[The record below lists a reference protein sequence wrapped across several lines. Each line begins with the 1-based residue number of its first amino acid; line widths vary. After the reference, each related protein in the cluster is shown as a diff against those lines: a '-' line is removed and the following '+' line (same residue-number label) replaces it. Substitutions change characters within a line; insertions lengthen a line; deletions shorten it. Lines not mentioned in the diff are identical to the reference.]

1 MRQSDARL
9 LVVDD
14 DAFERRAMVDDLR
27 RFGYHDV
34 TDFGEWQPALEAAA
48 AGGYDLVLL
57 DIDGPGFDGNLV
69 LSRIK
74 AMPARIRPPVIV
86 ISGRMGAEQ
95 VAHWLTQGSEGN
107 LAKPFQPALLQAR
120 INAVLTRQRER
131 INERQAL
138 EARLQGIMDLVADG
152 VAVID
157 ERGAIEAVNT
167 ALEAIFGYG
176 QQELIGKSAG
186 TLLGQGDRRGLGP
199 VTLAVLTDPN
209 SEHFNRRREM
219 TGRRRS
225 GEEFPMEV
233 AVSSLRDSG
242 RRLYAATLRDITDRK
257 EAETQIRSHRDQ
269 LQRLLEE
276 QIRARREEAR
286 FLEITNALSAEL
298 RLEELLA
305 SIMRVTTELLG
316 ADRSTLF
323 IHDRRTNELW
333 SRVAE
338 GMGTKE
344 IRFPAGAGIAGAAC
358 ANREVI
364 NIPDA
369 YADPR
374 FNQEVDRRT
383 GYRTRS
389 ILCMPVVNKTGR
401 TIGVTQVL
409 NKHDGPFTDMDI
421 ARLKAFTAQAAVSL
435 ENAQLFEEVLNMKNY
450 NESILKSLSNGVITL
465 DAAGNIIKANNAT
478 LGILGLEEQAI
489 LEKPAANVFHDKNGW
504 VLERVAKV
512 LETGEIDLTV
522 DTEFHFDTGK
532 TASLNL
538 TAVPLID
545 VKEEPIGCMLIL
557 EDITSEKRVKST
569 MSRYMSREVV
579 ERLLSGGDSVLGGN
593 SQEVTVLF
601 SDVRKFTSIAEALG
615 ARETVAMLNE
625 YLTEMVDVVLTHGG
639 VLDKYIGD
647 AIMALFGVPFR
658 GENDADNAMAVA
670 IDMMASLDKFN
681 ARRVAQ
687 GHNPFDIG
695 IGLNTGEMV
704 AGNIGSPKRMEYTV
718 IGDNV
723 NLAARL
729 ESATKQYGVKI
740 LASQMTVDA
749 LKKKPILRTVDLVRV
764 KGKSRPVAVYEAL
777 GWANGAGSS
786 ALQAMAELHEQGVR
800 HYRQRGW
807 RPAAASFERVL
818 QERPGDELARVYLD
832 RIATFTDDPPPED
845 WDGVW
850 EMTEK

>member
-1 MRQSDARL
+1 
-9 LVVDD
+9 
-14 DAFERRAMVDDLR
+14 
-27 RFGYHDV
+27 
-34 TDFGEWQPALEAAA
+34 
-48 AGGYDLVLL
+48 
-57 DIDGPGFDGNLV
+57 
-69 LSRIK
+69 
-74 AMPARIRPPVIV
+74 
-86 ISGRMGAEQ
+86 
-95 VAHWLTQGSEGN
+95 
-107 LAKPFQPALLQAR
+107 
-120 INAVLTRQRER
+120 
-131 INERQAL
+131 
-138 EARLQGIMDLVADG
+138 
-152 VAVID
+152 
-157 ERGAIEAVNT
+157 
-167 ALEAIFGYG
+167 
-176 QQELIGKSAG
+176 
-186 TLLGQGDRRGLGP
+186 LLGSGDRRGLGP
-199 VTLAVLTDPN
+199 VTLAVLTDLN

-219 TGRRRS
+219 TGKKRS

-233 AVSSLRDSG
+233 AVTALKDSG
-242 RRLYAATLRDITDRK
+242 RRLYAATLRDITERK
-257 EAETQIRSHRDQ
+257 EAESQIRAHRDQ

-276 QIRARREEAR
+276 QIRQRREEAR

-323 IHDRRTNELW
+323 IHDRKTNELW

-344 IRFPAGAGIAGAAC
+344 IRFPAGAGIAGAAF
-358 ANREVI
+358 ANREVV

-369 YADPR
+369 YSDPR

-383 GYRTRS
+383 GYKTRS
-389 ILCMPVVNKTGR
+389 ILCMPIVNKTGR

-409 NKHDGPFTDMDI
+409 NKFDGPFTDMDI

-478 LGILGLEEQAI
+478 LGILGVAEEAI
-489 LEKPAANVFHDKNGW
+489 LDKPASTLFHDTNAW
-504 VLERVAKV
+504 VLERATKV
-512 LETGEIDLTV
+512 VETGEIDLTV
-522 DTEFHFDTGK
+522 DTEFKLDSGNSV
-532 TASLNL
+532 SLNL
-538 TAVPLID
+538 SAVPLID
-545 VKEEPIGCMLIL
+545 VKEEPIGCMLVL

-593 SQEVTVLF
+593 AQEVTVLF
-601 SDVRKFTSIAEALG
+601 SDVRKFTTIAEQAG

-670 IDMMASLDKFN
+670 LDMMSTLDSFN
-681 ARRVAQ
+681 AKRKAM
-687 GHNPFDIG
+687 GGNPFEIG
-695 IGLNTGEMV
+695 IGLNTGEIM

-740 LASQMTVDA
+740 LTSQMTLDA
-749 LKKKPILRTVDLVRV
+749 LKKKPITRTVDLVKVR
-764 KGKSRPVAVYEAL
+764 GKSQPVAVYEAI
-777 GWANGAGSS
+777 GWANGGTDARLQS
-786 ALQAMAELHEQGVR
+786 AIELHEQGIR
-800 HYRQRGW
+800 HFRQRAW
-807 RPAAASFERVL
+807 ANARTCFERAL
-818 QERPGDELARVYLD
+818 KEWPHDLLTQVYID
-832 RIATFTDDPPPED
+832 RINYCLENPLPDN

-850 EMTEK
+850 ELTEK

>member
-14 DAFERRAMVDDLR
+14 DATERRALVAELN
-27 RFGYHDV
+27 RFGYRDI
-34 TDFGEWQPALEAAA
+34 TDFGEWQPAVEAA
-48 AGGYDLVLL
+48 AGGGFDLLLL
-57 DIDGPGFDGNLV
+57 DIDGAGFDGNLV

-74 AMPARIRPPVIV
+74 AMPPRHRPPVIV
-86 ISGRMGAEQ
+86 ISGRMGPDQ
-95 VAHWLTQGSEGN
+95 IAHWLQAGSDGN

-120 INAVLTRQRER
+120 INAILARQRDRVTER
-131 INERQAL
+131 AQL

-157 ERGAIEAVNT
+157 ERGAIEAVNA
-167 ALEAIFGYG
+167 ALAAIFGYS
-176 QQELIGKSAG
+176 QPELIGKSAG
-186 TLLGQGDRRGLGP
+186 TLLGSGDRRGLGP

-209 SEHFNRRREM
+209 SEHYNRRREM

-225 GEEFPMEV
+225 GEDFPMEV
-233 AVSSLRDSG
+233 AVTAIKDAG
-242 RRLYAATLRDITDRK
+242 RRLYAATMRDITERK
-257 EAETQIRSHRDQ
+257 EAETQIRAHRDQ

-298 RLEELLA
+298 RLEELLS

-323 IHDRRTNELW
+323 LHDRKTDELW

-344 IRFPAGAGIAGAAC
+344 IRFPAGAGIAGAAF

-383 GYRTRS
+383 GYKTRS

-401 TIGVTQVL
+401 AIGVTQVL
-409 NKHDGPFTDMDI
+409 NKFEGPFNDMDI
-421 ARLKAFTAQAAVSL
+421 ARLKAFSAQASVSL

-465 DAAGNIIKANNAT
+465 DASNNIIKANNAT
-478 LGILGLEEQAI
+478 LGILGVSEEQI
-489 LEKPAANVFHDKNGW
+489 LDKPAVRLFHDKNAW

-512 LETGEIDLTV
+512 VETGEIDLTV
-522 DTEFHFDTGK
+522 DTEFHLESGNPV
-532 TASLNL
+532 SVNL

-601 SDVRKFTSIAEALG
+601 SDVRRFTSIAEQLG

-670 IDMMASLDKFN
+670 IDMMTALAAFN
-681 ARRVAQ
+681 ARRKALGQ
-687 GHNPFDIG
+687 NPFEIG
-695 IGLNTGEMV
+695 IGLNTGDMV

-729 ESATKQYGVKI
+729 ESATKQYGGGI
-740 LASQMTVDA
+740 LASQFTLDA
-749 LKKKPILRTVDLVRV
+749 LKKKPIYRTADLMLV
-764 KGKSRPVAVYEAL
+764 KGKAKPVAAYEIL
-777 GWANGAGSS
+777 GWGNGDGRLEAI
-786 ALQAMAELHEQGVR
+786 AELNEEGIR
-800 HYRQRGW
+800 HYRQRAF
-807 RPAAASFERVL
+807 RQARASFEKLLTVKPDDAL
-818 QERPGDELARVYLD
+818 SKEYLARIQVFLD
-832 RIATFTDDPPPED
+832 NPPPDD

-850 EMTEK
+850 TLTEK

>member
-1 MRQSDARL
+1 MKQSDARL

-14 DAFERRAMVDDLR
+14 DASERRDLIADLN
-27 RFGYHDV
+27 RFGYHDI

-48 AGGYDLVLL
+48 TGRYDLMLL
-57 DIDGPGFDGNLV
+57 DIDGRGFDGDLV
-69 LSRIK
+69 LARVK
-74 AMPARIRPPVIV
+74 AMPVRNRVPVIV
-86 ISGRMGAEQ
+86 ISGRMGPEQ
-95 VAHWLTQGSEGN
+95 VAHWLQAGSEGN

-120 INAVLTRQRER
+120 INAVLGRQRDR
-131 INERQAL
+131 IAERQAI
-138 EARLQGIMDLVADG
+138 EGRLQGIMDLVADG
-152 VAVID
+152 VAIID

-167 ALEAIFGYG
+167 ALEASFGYA
-176 QQELIGKSAG
+176 QQELIGKGAG
-186 TLLGQGDRRGLGP
+186 MLLGSGDRRGLGP

-219 TGRRRS
+219 TGKKRS
-225 GEEFPMEV
+225 GEEFSMEV
-233 AVSSLRDSG
+233 AVTALKDSG
-242 RRLYAATLRDITDRK
+242 RRLYAATLRDITERK
-257 EAETQIRSHRDQ
+257 EADKQIRAHRDQ

-276 QIRARREEAR
+276 QIRQRREEAR

-323 IHDRRTNELW
+323 IYDRKTNELW

-344 IRFPAGAGIAGAAC
+344 IRFPAGAGIAGAAF
-358 ANREVI
+358 ANREVV

-383 GYRTRS
+383 GYKTRS
-389 ILCMPVVNKTGR
+389 ILCMPIVNKTGR
-401 TIGVTQVL
+401 CIGVTQVL
-409 NKHDGPFTDMDI
+409 NKFDGPFTEMDI

-478 LGILGLEEQAI
+478 LGILNVTEEAI
-489 LEKPAANVFHDKNGW
+489 LDKPAANLFHDKNAW
-504 VLERVAKV
+504 VLERVGKV
-512 LETGEIDLTV
+512 VETGEIDLTV
-522 DTEFHFDTGK
+522 DTEFHLESGS
-532 TASLNL
+532 AVSVNL
-538 TAVPLID
+538 AAVPLVD
-545 VKEEPIGCMLIL
+545 VKDETIGCMLVL

-593 SQEVTVLF
+593 AQEVTVLF
-601 SDVRKFTSIAEALG
+601 SDVRKFTTIAEQLG

-670 IDMMASLDKFN
+670 LDMMASLDKFN
-681 ARRVAQ
+681 ARRKEL

-740 LASQMTVDA
+740 LTSQMTIDA
-749 LKKKPILRTVDLVRV
+749 LKKKPISRTVDLVKVR
-764 KGKSRPVAVYEAL
+764 GKSQPVAVYEAI
-777 GWANGAGSS
+777 GWPNGADARLQS
-786 ALQAMAELHEQGVR
+786 AIELHEQGIR
-800 HYRQRGW
+800 HFRQRAW
-807 RPAAASFERVL
+807 SNARACFERAL
-818 QERPGDELARVYLD
+818 KERPGDMLTEVYLD
-832 RIATFTDDPPPED
+832 RIKFCVENPLPDN

-850 EMTEK
+850 ELTEK